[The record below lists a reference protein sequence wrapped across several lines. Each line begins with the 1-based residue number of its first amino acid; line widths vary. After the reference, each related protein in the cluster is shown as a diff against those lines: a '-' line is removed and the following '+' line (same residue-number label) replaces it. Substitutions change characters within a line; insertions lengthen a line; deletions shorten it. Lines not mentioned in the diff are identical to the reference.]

1 MAVAEEERTDSQQ
14 EEGAGRSAALK
25 AAGAAAATGAA
36 AFAVQKVLEQ
46 RSKGES
52 QPKRKERKA
61 DGQGSLFASAA
72 AGGWDA
78 ARDSYRTIRSDSCSS
93 TFNVIMHIWRHGVRP
108 KLCSSLPAHSWALP
122 LGHWRRPRTPSRWFS
137 TARSCCSRHVGR

>member
-78 ARDSYRTIRSDSCSS
+78 ARDSLMPLAENAAGAAGKYLAEHAPDVVRDRVVPRFIDA
-93 TFNVIMHIWRHGVRP
+93 FNDA
-108 KLCSSLPAHSWALP
+108 S
-122 LGHWRRPRTPSRWFS
+122 
-137 TARSCCSRHVGR
+137 